1 MKKVKSKPAKNW
13 PEQLFRLFAFSL
25 FCLSD
30 SISKNLFNQIRKHM
44 SAESSAKADF
54 TEFTN
59 PNLEILFT
67 AEEINARV
75 RELGRQISA
84 EYAGKDLVLV
94 GVLKGSVIFLSDLMR
109 EIDLK
114 LSIDFMAV
122 SSYKDATVSSGDVE
136 ILKDLTHPIRG
147 KDVIVVEDIVDT
159 GLTLF
164 RLLEI
169 LDSRGANSLKIA
181 TLLDKPEPR
190 VKKDLK
196 IDYCGFQIPNKFV
209 VGYGLDAANRYR
221 NLPFIGVVRNPDEI

>member
-1 MKKVKSKPAKNW
+1 MT
-13 PEQLFRLFAFSL
+13 PEST
-25 FCLSD
+25 
-30 SISKNLFNQIRKHM
+30 QIE
-44 SAESSAKADF
+44 A

-59 PNLEILFT
+59 PNLEILYA
-67 AEEINARV
+67 AEQIKERV
-75 RELGRQISA
+75 RELGQQITRD
-84 EYAGKDLVLV
+84 YADKDLVLV
-94 GVLKGSVIFLSDLMR
+94 GVLKGSVIFMADLMR

-136 ILKDLTHPIRG
+136 ILKDLTNPIRG
-147 KDVIVVEDIVDT
+147 KDVIVCEDIVDT

-164 RLLEI
+164 RLMEI
-169 LDSRGANSLKIA
+169 LGSRGANSLKIA

-190 VKKDLK
+190 IKKDLK

-221 NLPFIGVVRNPDEI
+221 NLPFIGVVKNPDNA